1 MTQEELQE
9 ALLQAQ
15 EHAKEL
21 EAKLTAE
28 LDKNKE
34 LTEQNN
40 KLVEYNN
47 KLFMRV
53 TTEPQPQ
60 QVEEKPLTAEEAEE
74 KEIAEIKKLMEE
86 RRIY

>member
-34 LTEQNN
+34 LTDQNN
-40 KLVEYNN
+40 KLVDYNN

>member
-9 ALLQAQ
+9 ALLQGQ

-40 KLVEYNN
+40 KLVDYNN

-53 TTEPQPQ
+53 TTESQPQ

>member
-40 KLVEYNN
+40 KLVDYNN

>member
-34 LTEQNN
+34 LTERNN
-40 KLVEYNN
+40 KLVDYNN

-60 QVEEKPLTAEEAEE
+60 QAEEKPLTAEEAEE

>member
-40 KLVEYNN
+40 KLVDYNN

-53 TTEPQPQ
+53 TTESQPQ

>member
-1 MTQEELQE
+1 M
-9 ALLQAQ
+9 AA
-15 EHAKEL
+15 AKRLSDYVNSL
-21 EAKLTAE
+21 ELTA
-28 LDKNKE
+28 
-34 LTEQNN
+34 EQNN
-40 KLVEYNN
+40 KLVDYNN

-60 QVEEKPLTAEEAEE
+60 QVEKPLTAEEAEE

>member
-15 EHAKEL
+15 DHAKEL

-28 LDKNKE
+28 LDKNKD

-40 KLVEYNN
+40 KLVDYNN

-60 QVEEKPLTAEEAEE
+60 QEEQKPLTAEEAEE
-74 KEIAEIKKLMEE
+74 KEIEEIKKLMKE